1 MKKYEVVLI
10 FAPNMEE
17 ESRNTLV
24 ERFKGIVETNGTVDN
39 VDVWG
44 SRKLAYLI
52 NDYQEGYYV
61 LFNITSG
68 ADVVDEIDRIAK
80 ITDDVI
86 RHMIIREEEK

>member
-1 MKKYEVVLI
+1 MKKYEAVLI
-10 FAPNMEE
+10 FAPDMEE
-17 ESRNTLV
+17 ETRNNLV

-44 SRKLAYLI
+44 SRKLAYEI

-61 LFNITSG
+61 LLNFSAG
-68 ADVVDEIDRIAK
+68 SEVVDEIDRIAK

-86 RHMIIREEEK
+86 RHMIIREEE

>member
-17 ESRNTLV
+17 EARNTLI

-44 SRKLAYLI
+44 SRKLAYEI
-52 NDYQEGYYV
+52 NDFQEGYYV
-61 LFNITSG
+61 LLNITSG

-86 RHMIIREEEK
+86 RHMIVREDE

>member
-10 FAPNMEE
+10 FAPGMEE
-17 ESRNTLV
+17 ETRESLV

-44 SRKLAYLI
+44 SRKLAYEI

-61 LFNITSG
+61 LLNITSG
-68 ADVVDEIDRIAK
+68 SDVVDEIDRIAK
-80 ITDDVI
+80 ITDNVI
-86 RHMIIREEEK
+86 RHMIIREEE

>member
-17 ESRNTLV
+17 EARNTLV

-44 SRKLAYLI
+44 SRKLAYEI

-61 LFNITSG
+61 LLNITSG

-86 RHMIIREEEK
+86 RHMIIREEE

>member
-10 FAPNMEE
+10 FAPGMEE
-17 ESRNTLV
+17 ESRNALV
-24 ERFKGIVETNGTVDN
+24 EKFKGIVETNGTVDN

-86 RHMIIREEEK
+86 RHMIIREEE

>member
-10 FAPNMEE
+10 FAPGMEE
-17 ESRNTLV
+17 EARNTLV

-44 SRKLAYLI
+44 SRKLAYEI

-61 LFNITSG
+61 LLNITSG
-68 ADVVDEIDRIAK
+68 ADVVNEIDRIAK
-80 ITDDVI
+80 ITDNVI
-86 RHMIIREEEK
+86 RHMIIREDE